1 MNTYTIG
8 QLARRSGIGVETV
21 RFYEREGLIPEP
33 PRRPSGYREYP
44 EETLSRV
51 RFILRAKE
59 LGFSLKDI
67 HELLELRVSK
77 KSTCA
82 DVRKRAEVK
91 IAEVREKLAM
101 LREMETALVKLTAA
115 CRGRGPQ
122 SSCPIIEILEEGS
135 EPR

>member
-21 RFYEREGLIPEP
+21 RFYEREGLIPAP

-67 HELLELRVSK
+67 HELLELRVSR

-82 DVRKRAEVK
+82 DVRKRAEAK
-91 IAEVREKLAM
+91 IVEVREKLAM
-101 LREMETALVKLTAA
+101 LREMETALVKLTTK